1 MKTTCSLLII
11 RGLYDFTDVNYRLHQ
26 RRSMSEQELTAET
39 AEEVVETVRYD
50 NAVVLSDDTFYN
62 MMDDARA
69 RQAKNRDIDLPMV
82 ALRTL
87 TSSLYTLG
95 KLGWTKEELYR
106 EVDDYLDMAVNT
118 KKKMHRKTRNS

>member
-1 MKTTCSLLII
+1 
-11 RGLYDFTDVNYRLHQ
+11 
-26 RRSMSEQELTAET
+26 MSEQKLTAET

-50 NAVVLSDDTFYN
+50 NAVALSDDTFYN

-69 RQAKNRDIDLPMV
+69 RQAKDRDIDLPMV

-118 KKKMHRKTRNS
+118 KKKN

>member
-1 MKTTCSLLII
+1 
-11 RGLYDFTDVNYRLHQ
+11 
-26 RRSMSEQELTAET
+26 MSEKELSEQTID
-39 AEEVVETVRYD
+39 EVLETVRYD
-50 NAVVLSDDTFYN
+50 NAVALSDDTFYN

-69 RQAKNRDIDLPMV
+69 RQAKDKDIDLPMV

-87 TSSLYTLG
+87 TSTLYTLG

-118 KKKMHRKTRNS
+118 KKKKNKHGKNIKAK

>member
-1 MKTTCSLLII
+1 
-11 RGLYDFTDVNYRLHQ
+11 
-26 RRSMSEQELTAET
+26 MSEQELTAET

-50 NAVVLSDDTFYN
+50 NAVALSDDTFYN
-62 MMDDARA
+62 MMDDART
-69 RQAKNRDIDLPMV
+69 RQAKDRDIDLPMV

-118 KKKMHRKTRNS
+118 KKKTHRKTHNS

>member
-1 MKTTCSLLII
+1 
-11 RGLYDFTDVNYRLHQ
+11 
-26 RRSMSEQELTAET
+26 MSEKELSVKTV
-39 AEEVVETVRYD
+39 EEVLEMARYD
-50 NAVVLSDDTFYN
+50 NAVALSDDTLYD

-69 RQAKNRDIDLPMV
+69 RQEKDKDIDLPMV

-106 EVDDYLDMAVNT
+106 EVDDYLDMAVNA
-118 KKKMHRKTRNS
+118 KKKKKKK

>member
-1 MKTTCSLLII
+1 
-11 RGLYDFTDVNYRLHQ
+11 
-26 RRSMSEQELTAET
+26 MSEKELSVKTVDEVLET
-39 AEEVVETVRYD
+39 ARYD
-50 NAVVLSDDTFYN
+50 NAVALSDDTFFN

-69 RQAKNRDIDLPMV
+69 RQAKDKDIDLPMV

-118 KKKMHRKTRNS
+118 KKKTHQKPATLKEKEKK

>member
-1 MKTTCSLLII
+1 
-11 RGLYDFTDVNYRLHQ
+11 
-26 RRSMSEQELTAET
+26 MSEKELTAET
-39 AEEVVETVRYD
+39 AEEVSETVRFD
-50 NAVVLSDDTFYN
+50 NAVALSDDIFYD

-69 RQAKNRDIDLPMV
+69 RQAKDRDIDLPMV

-106 EVDDYLDMAVNT
+106 EVDDYFDMAVNT
-118 KKKMHRKTRNS
+118 KKKTHRKTRNP

>member
-1 MKTTCSLLII
+1 
-11 RGLYDFTDVNYRLHQ
+11 
-26 RRSMSEQELTAET
+26 MSKKELTAE
-39 AEEVVETVRYD
+39 EVRETVRFD
-50 NAVVLSDDTFYN
+50 NAVALSDDTFYN

-69 RQAKNRDIDLPMV
+69 RQAKDRDIDLPMV

-118 KKKMHRKTRNS
+118 KKKTHRKTRNS

>member
-1 MKTTCSLLII
+1 
-11 RGLYDFTDVNYRLHQ
+11 
-26 RRSMSEQELTAET
+26 MSEKELSEQTID
-39 AEEVVETVRYD
+39 EVLETVRYD
-50 NAVVLSDDTFYN
+50 NAVALSDDTFYN

-69 RQAKNRDIDLPMV
+69 RQAKDKDIDLPMV

-106 EVDDYLDMAVNT
+106 EVDDYLDMALDT
-118 KKKMHRKTRNS
+118 KKKAHRKTRKAKN

>member
-1 MKTTCSLLII
+1 
-11 RGLYDFTDVNYRLHQ
+11 
-26 RRSMSEQELTAET
+26 MSEQELTAET

-69 RQAKNRDIDLPMV
+69 RQAKDRDIDLPMV

-118 KKKMHRKTRNS
+118 KKKTHRKTRNS

>member
-1 MKTTCSLLII
+1 
-11 RGLYDFTDVNYRLHQ
+11 
-26 RRSMSEQELTAET
+26 MSEKELSAKTVEDVLET
-39 AEEVVETVRYD
+39 ARYD
-50 NAVVLSDDTFYN
+50 NAVALSDDTFYD

-69 RQAKNRDIDLPMV
+69 RQAKDKDIDLPMV

-118 KKKMHRKTRNS
+118 KKKTHRKTRNH

>member
-1 MKTTCSLLII
+1 MSKKELSLKTVDEVL
-11 RGLYDFTDVNYRLHQ
+11 
-26 RRSMSEQELTAET
+26 ET
-39 AEEVVETVRYD
+39 ARYD
-50 NAVVLSDDTFYN
+50 NAVTLSDDTFYD
-62 MMDDARA
+62 MMEDART
-69 RQAKNRDIDLPMV
+69 RQAKDKDIDLPMV

-118 KKKMHRKTRNS
+118 KKKKEKKK

>member
-1 MKTTCSLLII
+1 
-11 RGLYDFTDVNYRLHQ
+11 
-26 RRSMSEQELTAET
+26 MSEQELTVET

-50 NAVVLSDDTFYN
+50 NAVALSDDTFYN
-62 MMDDARA
+62 MMDDARG
-69 RQAKNRDIDLPMV
+69 RQAKDKDIDLPMV

-118 KKKMHRKTRNS
+118 KKKKKKK